1 MCANHNHSLDM
12 LIQQFYI
19 TCTFENFGR
28 FLKKCC
34 YIYKYTSTLW
44 HMYNI
49 LHILKMES
57 SQKKEFLCTVVQKH
71 LLNGDKIYCVNIHVK
86 INT

>member
-1 MCANHNHSLDM
+1 M
-12 LIQQFYI
+12 
-19 TCTFENFGR
+19 
-28 FLKKCC
+28 
-34 YIYKYTSTLW
+34 STLW

-57 SQKKEFLCTVVQKH
+57 SQKREFLCTVVQKH
-71 LLNGDKIYCVNIHVK
+71 FLNGDKIYCVNIHVK